1 MLHLALPPT
10 PPIVV
15 ITLQSENVFDQ
26 HLDDKNLNFIKQ
38 QKGTVAASEN
48 GGNATSAKAQNLDAV
63 GEEIQYQNSTRGITT
78 TSNNEKFPPEF
89 STGNPANTDLTLSSE
104 VVNSTDEV
112 VAEVPSVSKNADQ
125 SANELVAEVPAGSKN
140 VNQPADEVVA
150 EVPSVSK
157 NSNQPAENSSNSAV
171 SSLEAGTKSSS
182 DLKPTENNNSSPVP
196 ASPDSSTITQNIK
209 AVDGNF
215 LVGVIINRREVG
227 SLDIR
232 IDGNSI
238 VVPLGAF
245 AEIADFTVENIDGK
259 TRLKTPLGV
268 VDLLASNLKEIDGIT
283 YLSEATLKEKLSILL
298 KFDSAN
304 LALVVDLPWR
314 RGSGESQQ
322 TASALQPEVLA
333 PISGLSSLRQELQI
347 TNSSGDT
354 RFRSSTL
361 LGGRLAGGNWRVRLN
376 NNFVNQPDIS
386 EYFFYKRSNQL
397 RYQVGR
403 QQIGLHPLLNGMN
416 LTGAQ
421 IGYSNLPAD
430 RFRQQYSA
438 SELLPRRS
446 QPLQSFRGE
455 VPPASFVQLRV
466 SGIIV
471 AQQQVGL
478 NGIYE
483 FIDVNLPTGNNN
495 DIELLIFD
503 RNNINIPVEIRSLR
517 INASDLLLPAGG
529 NVQLGGLGLS
539 GNLAQDSLFGDF
551 GSESGKLVGFYQ
563 LRQGLSEN
571 LTFEGSVQS
580 IPGTVQTQ
588 AGFIWRLA
596 NPAVLATSLGT
607 SRGQVGYTTDLDI
620 NFGKLEI
627 LGNSQLFPTGYN
639 SSSQSRDRF
648 NHSLETNYKF
658 SNNFKLGFIAR
669 SRQDESR
676 NASYIIPTFTLNPF
690 NNLSL
695 RGRPDLDGRYLFSSY
710 YYPSRATRL
719 AFNTFGDIYTS
730 DITHNLNRN
739 YQFSLGGEF
748 GGDLEPRYSTTLN
761 YNSRNIS
768 GLSWRVG
775 LAYSDG
781 DVGPIVGASMQ
792 VLPGLFARAEYQ
804 GIPSRSR
811 SLLGGFGDDRL
822 TVLLV
827 SDLSFAGGG
836 VAPASS
842 YGLGQEKGG
851 ISGQIVVEGGK
862 KDFNLGGANIRVLD
876 SRNNRVGTAKTDS
889 AGNFFVGNLREGI
902 YIVELD
908 PDRLPIELAVGKTT
922 IVAEVA
928 GAAITRLSFAV
939 TEEYGLAGRITDV
952 AGKPMTEVRVE
963 LINPAGARV
972 LSTMTDQFGL
982 YRLDGVPIGNYT
994 LRVPSQDGI
1003 TNSETL
1009 PKLEVAINKDF
1020 VYDQNLQL
1028 PITAAAKDTKEK

>member
-1 MLHLALPPT
+1 MLHFALPPT
-10 PPIVV
+10 PPIIV
-15 ITLQSENVFDQ
+15 ITLQSENLFDK
-26 HLDDKNLNFIKQ
+26 HLHEKELTFIKQ
-38 QKGTVAASEN
+38 KKETVAASVN
-48 GGNATSAKAQNLDAV
+48 GGNATSAKAHNLDAV
-63 GEEIQYQNSTRGITT
+63 GEEIQSQNSIAGIGNL
-78 TSNNEKFPPEF
+78 SNNEEFSPEF
-89 STGNPANTDLTLSSE
+89 STGNLANTELPLSSE
-104 VVNSTDEV
+104 VLSSADKV
-112 VAEVPSVSKNADQ
+112 VAEVTSIP
-125 SANELVAEVPAGSKN
+125 
-140 VNQPADEVVA
+140 
-150 EVPSVSK
+150 K
-157 NSNQPAENSSNSAV
+157 NSNQPAENSPTSAV
-171 SSLEAGTKSSS
+171 SNSEAGTKSST
-182 DLKPTENNNSSPVP
+182 DIKQTENNGSPVP
-196 ASPDSSTITQNIK
+196 VNSGSSTLTQNIK
-209 AVDGNF
+209 AKDGNF
-215 LVGVIINRREVG
+215 LVGVIINNREVG

-232 IDGNSI
+232 IDANSI
-238 VVPLGAF
+238 LVPLQAF
-245 AEIADFTVENIDGK
+245 AEIAGFTIEDIDGN

-268 VDLLASNLKEIDGIT
+268 VDLVANNLKEIDGIT
-283 YLSEATLKEKLSILL
+283 YISETTIKEKLSTSLQ
-298 KFDSAN
+298 FNSSN

-322 TASALQPEVLA
+322 TASALKPEVL
-333 PISGLSSLRQELQI
+333 PPVSGLSNFRQELQI

-376 NNFVNQPDIS
+376 NNFVNQPDIT
-386 EYFFYKRSNQL
+386 EYFFYKRSNQF
-397 RYQVGR
+397 RYQAGR
-403 QQIGLHPLLNGMN
+403 QQIGLHPLLNGIN

-446 QPLQSFRGE
+446 QPVQSFRGE

-478 NGIYE
+478 NGIYD
-483 FIDVNLPTGNNN
+483 FIDVNLPTSNNN

-503 RNNINIPVEIRSLR
+503 RNNLSIPIEIRSLR
-517 INASDLLLPAGG
+517 INTSDLLLPAGG

-551 GSESGKLVGFYQ
+551 SSESGRLVGFYQ

-580 IPGTVQTQ
+580 IPDTIQTQ

-596 NPAVLATSLGT
+596 SPAVLATSLGT

-620 NFGKLEI
+620 NFDKLEI

-639 SSSQSRDRF
+639 SSRQSRDRF
-648 NHSLETNYKF
+648 NHSLEANYKF
-658 SNNFKLGFIAR
+658 SNNFKLGLIAR

-676 NASYIIPTFTLNPF
+676 DASYILPTFSLNPF

-730 DITHNLNRN
+730 DLTQNLNRN
-739 YQFSLGGEF
+739 YQLSLGGEF
-748 GGDLEPRYSTTLN
+748 GGDLAPRYSTTLN

-792 VLPGLFARAEYQ
+792 VVPGLFARAEYQ

-811 SLLGGFGDDRL
+811 NILGGFGDDRL

-842 YGLGQEKGG
+842 YGLGQEKGA
-851 ISGQIVVEGGK
+851 ISGRIVVEGGK
-862 KDFNLGGANIRVLD
+862 KGFDLGGANIRVVD
-876 SRNNRVGTAKTDS
+876 SRNNRVSTAKTDS
-889 AGNFFVGNLREGI
+889 AGNFFVGNLREGV

-908 PDRLPIELAVGKTT
+908 PDRLPIELAIGKST

-928 GAAITRLSFAV
+928 GAAITRLDFSV

-952 AGKPMTEVRVE
+952 VGQPMAEVRVE

-972 LSTMTDQFGL
+972 LSTTTDQFGL
-982 YRLDGVPIGNYT
+982 YRLDGVPVGNYT
-994 LRVPSQDGI
+994 LRVPAQEGI
-1003 TNSETL
+1003 TNGITL
-1009 PKLEVAINKDF
+1009 PNLQVAINKDF
-1020 VYDQNLQL
+1020 VYDQNLKL
-1028 PITAAAKDTKEK
+1028 PIAAAAKKIKENEEPLKP